1 MQVTIFTANCIG
13 QAANCSYPNKVTVVT
28 PEQLREAVKADHV
41 CAEYKGNYR
50 GIGNFIRSDVIVM
63 DIDNDH
69 SEEPTEWITDEKLE
83 EIFPDMEYML
93 ASSRHHLLP
102 KEGKSARPRY
112 HIYFPISEITD
123 AEVYGNLKKAL
134 KKEYPFFDG
143 NALDAARFIFGAD
156 CEEVLV
162 HDGWMTI
169 DEEIDVSQFVE
180 EEDFDAEDSES
191 ASGGQIP
198 EGSRNNTM
206 SRFAGRV
213 LKRYGI
219 TKKAYEAFLEHAKKC
234 DPPLPESELKT
245 IWNSAVKFFKK
256 SIVNQEGYVP
266 PDEYNADFESASLK
280 PEDYSDI
287 GQAKVLVREYGNEL
301 KYTSATDFLRFDG
314 ECWREDK
321 QMAIGAVEEFLD
333 LQLQDAMDEVARVE
347 KALEDAGV
355 PKESIQAG
363 PKELLKEVDGKL
375 VPLVYMLMGAQ
386 TYLKFVQKRRDYK
399 YIVSAANTA
408 KPMIAISV
416 SDLDKNENLIN
427 TPYATYDLRK
437 GLAGKQ
443 PHNPE
448 DLITKITACSPGE
461 EGKQIWLDAL
471 NLFFCKDQKLI
482 DYVQETV
489 GMAAIGKVYQE
500 HMIIAYGGGANGK
513 STFWNTIFRVLGNYA
528 GKLSA
533 EALTMNCKRNVKP
546 EMAELKGKRLIISSE
561 MEEGMRLNT
570 AVVKQLWNSKRFKA
584 FMKVRPKVKRVI
596 GLTGTPSSN
605 GLMDLFAE
613 FKCLDM
619 GERLGRFISQY
630 RVNYFVP
637 DRMNGPIVYSYKL
650 RNGAEE
656 QIYKKI
662 SDITI
667 SMKALDHL
675 QMPELISNEYSV
687 YMSEDEVKIYADM
700 EEDLFIPLKN
710 GEITAANAA
719 ALSGKLLQ
727 MANGAVYSDD
737 GNEIVIHDQK
747 LDALEDMIEAANGRP
762 VMVAYW
768 FKHDLSRIMRRLTER
783 KISFEKLDSEESIR
797 KWNRGELPVA
807 LIHPASAGHGLNLQ
821 SGGNMLIWF
830 GLTWSLE
837 LYQQTVARL
846 WRQGQTAETVV
857 VQHIVTAGTI
867 DEDVMKALAS
877 KDTTQNRLMAAVKAR
892 VTHDR

>member
-1 MQVTIFTANCIG
+1 
-13 QAANCSYPNKVTVVT
+13 
-28 PEQLREAVKADHV
+28 
-41 CAEYKGNYR
+41 
-50 GIGNFIRSDVIVM
+50 
-63 DIDNDH
+63 
-69 SEEPTEWITDEKLE
+69 
-83 EIFPDMEYML
+83 
-93 ASSRHHLLP
+93 
-102 KEGKSARPRY
+102 
-112 HIYFPISEITD
+112 
-123 AEVYGNLKKAL
+123 
-134 KKEYPFFDG
+134 
-143 NALDAARFIFGAD
+143 
-156 CEEVLV
+156 
-162 HDGWMTI
+162 MTI
-169 DEEIDVSQFVE
+169 DEEIDVGQAAE
-180 EEDFDAEDSES
+180 EEDFDSENSES
-191 ASGGQIP
+191 AFGGQIL

-219 TKKAYEAFLEHAKKC
+219 TEKAYEAFLEHAKKC

-245 IWNSAVKFFKK
+245 IWNSAVKFFQK

-333 LQLQDAMDEVARVE
+333 LQLQDAVDEVARVE

-375 VPLVYMLMGAQ
+375 IPLVYMLMGAQ

-437 GLAGKQ
+437 GLAGEL

-528 GKLSA
+528 GKL
-533 EALTMNCKRNVKP
+533 
-546 EMAELKGKRLIISSE
+546 
-561 MEEGMRLNT
+561 
-570 AVVKQLWNSKRFKA
+570 
-584 FMKVRPKVKRVI
+584 
-596 GLTGTPSSN
+596 
-605 GLMDLFAE
+605 
-613 FKCLDM
+613 
-619 GERLGRFISQY
+619 
-630 RVNYFVP
+630 
-637 DRMNGPIVYSYKL
+637 
-650 RNGAEE
+650 
-656 QIYKKI
+656 
-662 SDITI
+662 
-667 SMKALDHL
+667 
-675 QMPELISNEYSV
+675 
-687 YMSEDEVKIYADM
+687 
-700 EEDLFIPLKN
+700 
-710 GEITAANAA
+710 
-719 ALSGKLLQ
+719 
-727 MANGAVYSDD
+727 
-737 GNEIVIHDQK
+737 
-747 LDALEDMIEAANGRP
+747 DALEDMIEAANGRP

-768 FKHDLSRIMRRLTER
+768 FKHDLSRIMRRLTEK
-783 KISFEKLDSEESIR
+783 KIPFEKLDSEESIR

-821 SGGNMLIWF
+821 SGGNTLIWF

-857 VQHIVTAGTI
+857 VQHIITAGTI
-867 DEDVMKALAS
+867 DEDVMKALAN
-877 KDTTQNRLMAAVKAR
+877 KDMTQNRLIAAVKAR
-892 VTHDR
+892 VTHGR